1 MSRRVPSIAGAQ
13 ARRLVVAVVVAACA
27 CSPSSGRPER
37 ARGTTPPPAAQGSN
51 PPTGSTPEAP
61 APSEPIITVRPSRAP
76 WTRAI
81 EAAVGGSDVSVAV
94 GTGSRIRFLHLGGEG
109 RIPASNQKLLT
120 SMAALD
126 TFGSS
131 FRFPTTAVS
140 RRAPRDGVIGG
151 DLFVVGSG
159 DPEIDA
165 SAIAR
170 LAARIGAAGVRRIR
184 GSVVGD
190 TSAFTREWWAPG
202 WVPGLSRSFVNRTT
216 ALAFDGNAGAQ
227 APELAA
233 AVSLT
238 TALGSLGVTVDGEP
252 EAGKAPETI
261 VEVAR
266 IESAPLATLLTTQN
280 HGSVNF
286 HAEMLLKALG
296 AAATGDAGS
305 TATGAAAVERWAE
318 DRGIRAQVRD
328 GSGLSYEDRISASDL
343 VRLLLLAR
351 REPWGDDLVSSLP
364 GPGEGTIGGRLAG
377 LPVRAKTGTLFE
389 VPVSSLA
396 GSVTDS
402 SGSPVEFAIISRGI
416 DKTSAI
422 SIEDEIVRILAR
434 SRVG

>member
-1 MSRRVPSIAGAQ
+1 
-13 ARRLVVAVVVAACA
+13 L
-27 CSPSSGRPER
+27 
-37 ARGTTPPPAAQGSN
+37 TPD
-51 PPTGSTPEAP
+51 AP

-94 GTGSRIRFLHLGGEG
+94 GAGSRIRFLHLGGEG

-120 SMAALD
+120 SMSALD
-126 TFGSS
+126 RFGSS
-131 FRFPTTAVS
+131 FRFPTTAVA

-151 DLFVVGSG
+151 DLFIVGSG

-165 SAIAR
+165 SVIAQ
-170 LAARIGAAGVRRIR
+170 LAGRIEAAGVRRIR
-184 GSVVGD
+184 GGVVGD

-233 AVSLT
+233 AASLT
-238 TALGSLGVTVDGEP
+238 TALESLGVTVDGEP
-252 EAGKAPETI
+252 EAGKAPETAE
-261 VEVAR
+261 EVAR
-266 IESAPLATLLTTQN
+266 IESAPLATLLATQN

-286 HAEMLLKALG
+286 YAEMLLKALG

-351 REPWGDDLVSSLP
+351 REPWGDVLVSSLP

-396 GSVTDS
+396 GYVTDA
-402 SGSPVEFAIISRGI
+402 SGSPVAFAIISRGV
-416 DKTSAI
+416 DKTSAVA
-422 SIEDEIVRILAR
+422 IEDEIVRILAR